1 MSDSRDLWT
10 CSPPGSSVHGISRHE
25 FSSGLLFPS
34 QEDLPDPRI
43 EPMSPVATALQ
54 VFSSA
59 LSHQGSP
66 EGEGREIFLVS
77 AVSQLSSAQNNP
89 STKVAYFEVANFD
102 PQVGLRKHHYKQ
114 S

>member
-1 MSDSRDLWT
+1 
-10 CSPPGSSVHGISRHE
+10 
-25 FSSGLLFPS
+25 
-34 QEDLPDPRI
+34 
-43 EPMSPVATALQ
+43 MSPVATALQ